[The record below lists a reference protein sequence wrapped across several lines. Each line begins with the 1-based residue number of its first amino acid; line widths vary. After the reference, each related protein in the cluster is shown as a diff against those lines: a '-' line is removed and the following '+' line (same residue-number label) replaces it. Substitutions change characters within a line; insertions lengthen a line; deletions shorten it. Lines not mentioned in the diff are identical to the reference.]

1 MLHLAMAA
9 ADAAAESANGSE
21 SSGGLP
27 QMDFSTY
34 PSQIFWLAVTFGA
47 LYWVMSSAILPRLG
61 GAIEDRRD
69 RIADDLDQ
77 AAEFRREA
85 EEAEKAYE
93 AALADARAKAQSIAA
108 ETRAEVEAEVDAM
121 QAEADERAAA
131 DVAAA
136 EVRISEMKSKA
147 MENVRE
153 AAADVAREIVGTLI
167 DERPTDE
174 AVASAVGRAIQ

>member
-9 ADAAAESANGSE
+9 ADAAHDAESAS
-21 SSGGLP
+21 GLP

-47 LYWVMSSAILPRLG
+47 LYWLMSSAILPRLG

-77 AAEFRREA
+77 AAEFRRQA
-85 EEAEKAYE
+85 EEAQAGYE
-93 AALADARAKAQSIAA
+93 AALADARAKAQAIAA
-108 ETRAEVEAEVDAM
+108 ETRAEMEAEVAAM

-136 EVRISEMKSKA
+136 EARIAEMKSTA
-147 MENVRE
+147 ASNVKE
-153 AAADVAREIVGTLI
+153 AARDVAKEIVGILI
-167 DERPTDE
+167 DETPADDAIAA
-174 AVASAVGRAIQ
+174 AVSRATAS